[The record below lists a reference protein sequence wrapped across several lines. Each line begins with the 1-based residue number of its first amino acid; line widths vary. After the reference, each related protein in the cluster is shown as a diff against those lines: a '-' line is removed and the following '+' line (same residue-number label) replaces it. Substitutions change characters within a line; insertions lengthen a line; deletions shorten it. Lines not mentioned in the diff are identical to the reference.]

1 MKVVKID
8 DEETKLTKR
17 QQQKVAILKLTANG
31 KYIENVGIRDNE
43 FFLLTEGEDDEEYL
57 AFMQHSP
64 LKGGVKTT
72 ADEVSRLTKL
82 LSIGVQVAE
91 LKEQLSGGKESN
103 REVGESP
110 SS

>member
-43 FFLLTEGEDDEEYL
+43 FFLLTEGDDDEEYL
-57 AFMQHSP
+57 AFTFLDTENDISTAKLLELRAKAREIDSMLDA
-64 LKGGVKTT
+64 LKGDIECQK
-72 ADEVSRLTKL
+72 RK
-82 LSIGVQVAE
+82 
-91 LKEQLSGGKESN
+91 
-103 REVGESP
+103 
-110 SS
+110 

>member
-1 MKVVKID
+1 MKVIRID

-17 QQQKVAILKLTANG
+17 QKQKVAILKLTENG
-31 KYIENVGIRDNE
+31 KYIENIGIKDNE

-57 AFMQHSP
+57 AFMQHRT

-72 ADEVSRLTKL
+72 KSEVSRLAKL
-82 LSIGVQVAE
+82 MYIGVQVNKA
-91 LKEQLSGGKESN
+91 KEKLSGGKESN

>member
-43 FFLLTEGEDDEEYL
+43 FFLLTEGDDDEEYL
-57 AFMQHSP
+57 AFTFLDTENDLYYSVSTAKLLELRAKAREIASMLDA
-64 LKGGVKTT
+64 LKGDIECQK
-72 ADEVSRLTKL
+72 RK
-82 LSIGVQVAE
+82 
-91 LKEQLSGGKESN
+91 
-103 REVGESP
+103 
-110 SS
+110 

>member
-43 FFLLTEGEDDEEYL
+43 FFLLTEGVDDEEYL
-57 AFMQHSP
+57 AFTFLDTENDVSTAKLLELRAKAREIDSMLDA
-64 LKGGVKTT
+64 LKGDIECQK
-72 ADEVSRLTKL
+72 RK
-82 LSIGVQVAE
+82 
-91 LKEQLSGGKESN
+91 
-103 REVGESP
+103 
-110 SS
+110 